1 MKIAVV
7 GKGGVGK
14 TFVAGTLARL
24 SKELG
29 EAVIAIDADPA
40 TSLYLEL
47 GMDPKAVSAVTP
59 ISENQTLIQE
69 KTGVTAYDSAS
80 PVFNLNPP
88 VDDVVEKYAI
98 ESPEGIKLLIMG
110 TVRNAGK
117 GCMCPANALLRA
129 LLRHVFAKL
138 PATVII
144 DVEAGL
150 EPFGRGT
157 IQYVDG
163 ILNIMEP
170 SMQSIET
177 SVKIHRLAT
186 ELGIRK
192 HLFIANKVAGKDEQ
206 EFVERSLA
214 EHEQKLELIIPY
226 DESIRLRAIRKG
238 SDLSHLWKDSPAVNA
253 IAQLASRLHA

>member
-1 MKIAVV
+1 MKVAMV

-24 SKELG
+24 LKELG
-29 EAVIAIDADPA
+29 ENVIAIDADP
-40 TSLYLEL
+40 TTNLYLEL
-47 GMDPKAVSAVTP
+47 GIGQEAISAVTP

-69 KTGVTAYDSAS
+69 KTGVTPYDAAS
-80 PVFNLNPP
+80 PVFNLNPI
-88 VDDVVEKYAI
+88 VDDIVEKYSI
-98 ESPEGIKLLIMG
+98 ESPEGVKLLVMG

-129 LLRHVFAKL
+129 LLRHVFARL

-144 DVEAGL
+144 DMEAGL

-157 IQYVDG
+157 IQYVDA

-170 SMQSIET
+170 SMQSVET
-177 SVKIHRLAT
+177 SMKIHRLAT

-192 HLFIANKVAGKDEQ
+192 HLFIANKVANENEQ
-206 EFVERSLA
+206 KFVEKSLA
-214 EHEQKLELIIPY
+214 DHGQKLELIVPY
-226 DESIRLRAIRKG
+226 DESIRLRAIGKRE
-238 SDLSHLWKDSPAVNA
+238 DSHLWKNSPAVEA
-253 IAQLASRLHA
+253 ISRLGSRLHT